1 MDKNKRLL
9 LIISEILE
17 EKDFKHISEI
27 ELDETI
33 DLIKDVLDKIEE
45 NRTFNIND
53 IETREKIQNA
63 IIILNKIYFY
73 LLRYKNLKLK
83 NNDSI
88 LIVRDI
94 NEKEENEER
103 NSLKIPKK
111 TILIP
116 EEETKSKQKTI

>member
-88 LIVRDI
+88 LMVRDI
-94 NEKEENEER
+94 NENEENEER
-103 NSLKIPKK
+103 HNLKIPKK
-111 TILIP
+111 TILIQ
-116 EEETKSKQKTI
+116 EEDNKTKQKTR